1 MQVHYLTVPWSEAQ
15 QDWLVSLLWAPQG
28 QNQGVGLA
36 VFQPGGV
43 GESLP
48 MWSLFSGW
56 LSLVPLDYRTEG
68 PISLPA
74 VSSWKPG
81 TFPDSWPL
89 SRNSSSDALPIFS
102 LANSL

>member
-1 MQVHYLTVPWSEAQ
+1 MQVHYLTVTRSEAQ
-15 QDWLVSLLWAPQG
+15 QARLVSVLWAPQG

-36 VFQPGGV
+36 VFQPGDV

-48 MWSLFSGW
+48 TWSLFSGR
-56 LSLVPLDYRTEG
+56 LSPVPLDYRTEG

-74 VSSWKPG
+74 VSSWRPG
-81 TFPDSWPL
+81 TFPDSWPS
-89 SRNSSSDALPIFS
+89 SRNSSSDALPAFS

>member
-15 QDWLVSLLWAPQG
+15 QARLVSVLWAPQG

-48 MWSLFSGW
+48 MWSLFSGQ
-56 LSLVPLDYRTEG
+56 LSPVPLYYTDHT
-68 PISLPA
+68 LL
-74 VSSWKPG
+74 
-81 TFPDSWPL
+81 T
-89 SRNSSSDALPIFS
+89 
-102 LANSL
+102 

>member
-15 QDWLVSLLWAPQG
+15 QARLVSVLWAPQG

-48 MWSLFSGW
+48 MWSLFSGQ
-56 LSLVPLDYRTEG
+56 LSPGPLYYRTEG

-74 VSSWKPG
+74 VSSWRPG
-81 TFPDSWPL
+81 TFPDSWPS
-89 SRNSSSDALPIFS
+89 SRYRSSDALPAFS